1 MSYRSW
7 FFFAGFLGVTTF
19 LSAAFRQQDDLPP
32 NIVLVFMD
40 DLGYGDLSCYGA
52 TGYTTPHL
60 DRMATE
66 GMRFTNFLTAQ
77 AVCSA
82 SRAALLTGC
91 YPNRIG
97 FSGALWPHARI
108 GIADSETTLAEIL
121 RPLGYATAAFGK
133 WHLGSET
140 RFLPLQHGF
149 DEYTGLPFSNDMWPV
164 WYDGTPA
171 GTRGPKSNFPPLPLL
186 SGNDTAGYIQTLEQQ
201 GTLTHLYTDKAV
213 DFIRRHKDRPF
224 FLYLPHS
231 MPHVP
236 IAVSPPYAGKS
247 GKGLWADL
255 MMEIDDSIGR
265 ILETLRQEG
274 LDDNTLVIFT
284 SDNGP
289 WLNFGNHA
297 GSSGGFRE
305 GKGTS
310 FEGGH
315 RVPAL
320 FRWPGRI
327 PAGTVRNQLWTT
339 IDILPTIAELT
350 GAKLP
355 DLPIDGISFA
365 HALTDLE
372 NTDSRRYFAY
382 YYRRNSLEAVRK
394 DHWKLVF
401 THPGRTFEGYLP
413 GNDGFPGPSP
423 EDHIVHQALYDLRR
437 DPAERYDVQLLY
449 PDVVRELVSYADS
462 VRADLGDD
470 LTKQEGT
477 GRRPIGRISP

>member
-1 MSYRSW
+1 MMKRIW
-7 FFFAGFLGVTTF
+7 FLPALLAAALPLV
-19 LSAAFRQQDDLPP
+19 SAFRQQPAAPPP

-52 TGYTTPHL
+52 TGYTTPNL
-60 DRMATE
+60 DRMARE

-97 FSGALWPHARI
+97 FSGALWPNARM
-108 GIADSETTLAEIL
+108 GIAEEETTLAEML
-121 RPLGYATAAFGK
+121 KPLGYATAAFGK

-171 GTRGPKSNFPPLPLL
+171 GNRSPKSHFPPLPLL
-186 SGNDTAGYIQTLEQQ
+186 SGNDTSTYVHTLEQQ
-201 GTLTHLYTDKAV
+201 GTLTGLYTEKAV
-213 DFIRRHKDRPF
+213 DFIRRNKRNPF

-255 MMEIDDSIGR
+255 MLEIDDSIGR
-265 ILETLRQEG
+265 ILESLRQEG

-297 GSSGGFRE
+297 GSAGGFRE

-315 RVPAL
+315 RVPAI
-320 FRWPGRI
+320 FRWPGTI

-339 IDILPTIAELT
+339 IDILPTLAELS
-350 GAKLP
+350 GAALP
-355 DLPIDGISFA
+355 TLPIDGISFA
-365 HALTDLE
+365 DALTDAKS
-372 NTDSRRYFAY
+372 TAARPFFAY
-382 YYRRNSLEAVRK
+382 FYRRNSLEAVRK

-401 THPGRTFEGYLP
+401 PHPGRTYEGFLP
-413 GNDGFPGPSP
+413 GNDGFPGPTT
-423 EDHIVHQALYDLRR
+423 EEHITHQALYDLRR

-449 PDVVRELVSYADS
+449 PDVVRELETYAES
-462 VRADLGDD
+462 VRNDLGDD
-470 LTKQEGT
+470 LQKREGS
-477 GRRPIGRISP
+477 GRRPIGRIP